1 MSVSSIDDERDR
13 APGAQPAVSTQI
25 VERVPLDLLH
35 EHPSNARKHDLA
47 VITRSLAGLGQYRP
61 IVVNRGTKT
70 GRPNEI
76 LAGHG
81 TAKAAAALGWST
93 IDVGFVDVDEQT
105 ATNILLVDNRASD
118 LAEYDDR
125 LLVELLASLDDLSLT
140 GYDPDDYDQLVRG
153 LGEIDEHD
161 LDEGDADTDQG
172 ERIFG
177 IAIECATEQQQAKL
191 LERFTAEGLSVRAL
205 M

>member
-1 MSVSSIDDERDR
+1 M
-13 APGAQPAVSTQI
+13 STQPQQI
-25 VERVPLDLLH
+25 ERVPLDELH
-35 EHPSNARKHDLA
+35 EHPRNARQHDLA
-47 VITRSLAGLGQYRP
+47 VISASLDGLGQYRP
-61 IVVNRGTKT
+61 IVVNRGSKT

-81 TAKAAAALGWST
+81 TVKAAAALGWPT
-93 IDVGFVDVDEQT
+93 IDVGWVDVDETT

-125 LLVELLASLDDLSLT
+125 LLVELLASLDDIALT
-140 GYDPDDYDQLVRG
+140 GYSESDYDDLVRS
-153 LGEIDEHD
+153 LGEIDEGA
-161 LDEGDADTDQG
+161 LDAGDADVDGRTEQVW
-172 ERIFG
+172 G
-177 IAIECATEQQQAKL
+177 IAIECSTEQQQAEL

>member
-1 MSVSSIDDERDR
+1 M
-13 APGAQPAVSTQI
+13 QH
-25 VERVPLDLLH
+25 VERVPLDELH
-35 EHPSNARKHDLA
+35 EHPRNARKHDLA

-61 IVVNRGTKT
+61 IVVNCGTKT

-81 TAKAAAALGWST
+81 TVKAAAALGWPS
-93 IDVGFVDVDEQT
+93 IDAVLVDVDETT

-125 LLVELLASLDDLSLT
+125 LLVELLASLDDLTLT
-140 GYDPDDYDQLVRG
+140 GYDPDDYDELVRG
-153 LGEIDEHD
+153 LSDIDERD

-177 IAIECATEQQQAKL
+177 IAIECQSEQQQAKL

>member
-1 MSVSSIDDERDR
+1 MS
-13 APGAQPAVSTQI
+13 APLQETA
-25 VERVPLDLLH
+25 RVPLVELH
-35 EHPSNARKHDLA
+35 EHPRNARQHDLA
-47 VITRSLAGLGQYRP
+47 VISRSLDGIGQYRP

-81 TAKAAAALGWST
+81 TVKAATALGWT
-93 IDVGFVDVDEQT
+93 GIDVAFVDVDDVT

-125 LLVELLASLDDLSLT
+125 LLVELLASLDDIALT
-140 GYDPDDYDQLVRG
+140 GYSESDYDDLVRS
-153 LGEIDEHD
+153 LGDIEEGA
-161 LDEGDADTDQG
+161 LDAGDADVDENG

-177 IAIECATEQQQAKL
+177 IAISCDTEQQQAAL

>member
-1 MSVSSIDDERDR
+1 MSVSSIDDKRDR
-13 APGAQPAVSTQI
+13 AAGTLPAVATQQ
-25 VERVPLDLLH
+25 VERVELHELH

-47 VITRSLAGLGQYRP
+47 VITRSLEGLGQYRP

-70 GRPNEI
+70 GRANEI

-81 TAKAAAALGWST
+81 TVKAAAALGWPT
-93 IDVGFVDVDEQT
+93 IDIVRVDVDEQT

-125 LLVELLASLDDLSLT
+125 LLVELLASLDDISLT
-140 GYDPDDYDQLVRG
+140 GYEPDDYDELVRS

-177 IAIECATEQQQAKL
+177 IAIECQTEQQQAKL